1 MHMQMPRRRRV
12 STLAAFRVLGAVIL
26 RRTSQTKGR
35 RQNRALTSFPIMTE
49 NDDRVRLDKWL
60 WAARFYKTR
69 SLAAEAIAGGK
80 VQVNGDRVK
89 RAKPVQVGDEVR
101 IRQGPYE
108 HLILVRGVSDRRGPA
123 AVAAELYAEK
133 PESVAAREAM
143 AIQLKSLHAA
153 FVPERGRPTKKDRR
167 EIEKLKRREH

>member
-1 MHMQMPRRRRV
+1 
-12 STLAAFRVLGAVIL
+12 
-26 RRTSQTKGR
+26 
-35 RQNRALTSFPIMTE
+35 MTE
-49 NDDRVRLDKWL
+49 NDDRIRLDKWL

-89 RAKPVQVGDEVR
+89 RAKPVQIGDEVR

-108 HLILVRGVSDRRGPA
+108 HLIVVRGVSDRRGPA
-123 AVAAELYAEK
+123 ASAAELYDEK
-133 PESVAAREAM
+133 PESLAARQAM

-167 EIEKLKRREH
+167 EINRLKGREQ